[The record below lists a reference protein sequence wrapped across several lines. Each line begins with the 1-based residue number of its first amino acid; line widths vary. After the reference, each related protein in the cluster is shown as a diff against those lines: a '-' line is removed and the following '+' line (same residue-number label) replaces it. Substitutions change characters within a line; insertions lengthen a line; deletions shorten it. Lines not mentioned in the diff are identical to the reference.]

1 MTDATPH
8 TEDSDGAVER
18 HTDELD
24 ETGDD
29 RTAYDVPSNETPVEC
44 TYCGRPFESDALLA
58 LHRGQVHADVITDDE
73 RAAYDSAREA
83 ESGQLRRF
91 RLKALAALV
100 VIYFGFLMVYALV

>member
-1 MTDATPH
+1 MTDATRQ
-8 TEDSDGAVER
+8 SGDGFGET
-18 HTDELD
+18 HSD

-29 RTAYDVPSNETPVEC
+29 RTAYDVPSDETPVEC

-73 RAAYDSAREA
+73 RAAYDSAHEA